1 MQSLIRHF
9 VANFVLFQKHEG
21 GFSKFFLTDATAATS
36 DVTLMC

>member
-9 VANFVLFQKHEG
+9 VANFV
-21 GFSKFFLTDATAATS
+21 DATAATS